1 MPRVRRYPGTAQTAS
16 LRFSRASSGVSP
28 RLASPS
34 LGHSD
39 TYTLSSSHTLA
50 VISALF
56 ILPSQFIPPIKLLF
70 YLLISLYNVSPVGVP
85 DDASFFAII
94 FADE

>member
-1 MPRVRRYPGTAQTAS
+1 LPGLQA
-16 LRFSRASSGVSP
+16 
-28 RLASPS
+28 PS

-70 YLLISLYNVSPVGVP
+70 YLLISPYNVSPVGVP